1 MKTACPKCQHHW
13 SWKLGDDRLKCR
25 QCGYKYRLR
34 SVWDSCYLDGLAK
47 SKLLDYFVLGVPC
60 YRLRFKQLANLS
72 TIERFFRL
80 IRATLCLHEQCR
92 EPFTGE
98 VECDESPF
106 GGHCRGKRG
115 WGAGNKILVLGILQR
130 DGVVR
135 AFPVKGRGAR
145 KIIPLIKRT
154 TTPGTLY
161 YTDNWHA
168 YASLAVRGEHI
179 VVKKD
184 KGRPKGRD
192 HLNGIE
198 GFWSTAKHWL
208 YHYRGVPKKVFHLYL
223 GEISYRFNNRDKNL
237 YPLIHKLLRETATS
251 KIAKY

>member
-1 MKTACPKCQHHW
+1 MKIACPKCQHHW
-13 SWKLGDDRLKCR
+13 SWKLSDGRLKCR
-25 QCGYKYRLR
+25 HCGNKYILH
-34 SVWDSCYLDGLAK
+34 SVWNRCYLDAPVK
-47 SKLLDYFVLGVPC
+47 NKLLDYFVLGVPC
-60 YRLRFKQLANLS
+60 YRLRFKRLANLG

-92 EPFTGE
+92 EPFTGP
-98 VECDESPF
+98 VECDEAAF
-106 GGHCRGKRG
+106 GGHCKGKRG

-130 DGVVR
+130 DGIVR
-135 AFPVKGRGAR
+135 VFPVQGRDA
-145 KIIPLIKRT
+145 KQLIPLIQKT

-161 YTDNWHA
+161 YTDNWQA
-168 YASLAVRGEHI
+168 YASLAIRGEHI

-192 HLNGIE
+192 HVNGIE

-223 GEISYRFNNRDKNL
+223 GEISYRFNHRDQDL
-237 YPLIHKLLRETATS
+237 YPLIHALLHDTS
-251 KIAKY
+251 TEKIADF